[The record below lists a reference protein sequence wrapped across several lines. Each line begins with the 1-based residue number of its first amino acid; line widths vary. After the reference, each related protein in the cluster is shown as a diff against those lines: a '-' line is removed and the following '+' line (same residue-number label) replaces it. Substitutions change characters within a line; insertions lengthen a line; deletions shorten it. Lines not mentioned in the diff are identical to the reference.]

1 MLFTSCVWGALRG
14 VLRAD
19 YSALCVCVCV
29 CVHVC
34 VCVRVCVCACVCVY
48 VSGVVVCVCV
58 VCVCV
63 YVCVCVER
71 GGWKIL
77 IVSCNDHE
85 NVLKTLFVKGD

>member
-19 YSALCVCVCV
+19 YSALCACVCV

-34 VCVRVCVCACVCVY
+34 VCVCLWCGGVCVC
-48 VSGVVVCVCV
+48 GVCVC
-58 VCVCV
+58 
-63 YVCVCVER
+63 VCVCVEG

-85 NVLKTLFVKGD
+85 NALKTLFVKGD